1 MEWGRCPWTP
11 HDGAPCASSQAPG
24 LGAPSLS
31 RLSQCWDPARDPH
44 HCPAPSQ
51 VRRDLVT
58 LAAPHGLGPQGL
70 LSSHQG
76 HGRAVVS
83 SPGESAGSEEESLG
97 LFPWVQFWGPILR
110 GDWGA
115 SREQAWFGI
124 PTAPLLS
131 GQLLLSRS
139 PVSPRGL
146 PGVATGKPGCAGLGG
161 SRGHGAFQDP
171 WGLPPD
177 PCPVGPGSPLR
188 PWRGPALPGT
198 QRGPGW

>member
-1 MEWGRCPWTP
+1 MMGHPVPLLRPQAWAHLLSAVSPSVGVLPGTLTT
-11 HDGAPCASSQAPG
+11 AP
-24 LGAPSLS
+24 
-31 RLSQCWDPARDPH
+31 
-44 HCPAPSQ
+44 PSQ

-58 LAAPHGLGPQGL
+58 LAAPHGLGPQGP

-97 LFPWVQFWGPILR
+97 LFPWVQLWGPILR

-115 SREQAWFGI
+115 SREQAWFRI

-188 PWRGPALPGT
+188 PWQGPALPGT